1 MPFSYKQMQC
11 CNLSKL
17 FNAFILTAACTG
29 QFRCNDGQCIPLD
42 KVCDKVV
49 DCTDKSDEGDVCG
62 M

>member
-1 MPFSYKQMQC
+1 MLLVNAVLYFIQNFS
-11 CNLSKL
+11 
-17 FNAFILTAACTG
+17 NAFILTAACTG